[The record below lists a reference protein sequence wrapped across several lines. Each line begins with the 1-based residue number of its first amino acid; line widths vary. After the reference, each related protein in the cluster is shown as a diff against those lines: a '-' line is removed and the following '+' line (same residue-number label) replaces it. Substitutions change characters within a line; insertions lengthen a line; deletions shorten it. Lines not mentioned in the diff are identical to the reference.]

1 MAGSKF
7 FMLFDD
13 LATILDDVAAMSK
26 LATKKTAGI
35 VGDDLALNAN
45 QVVGV
50 SANREI
56 PVVWKV
62 FVGSMINKV
71 ILIPIAILISV
82 FAPFLITPLLMI
94 GGAFLCFEGLEK
106 VIHKFFHK
114 AEGEKHKQEIL
125 AAVKDQNIDLV
136 QFEKDKIKGAVR
148 TDFILSAEIIA
159 IVLGVVAGKP
169 LLTQSIVITVIA
181 VGVTFLVY
189 GLVAAIVKLDDFGL
203 WLKTSANEFKQ
214 KMGDF
219 TLWAAPKFMKTLSVV
234 GTIAMFLVGGEI
246 IAHGVPFIHHF
257 VEGLS
262 VHENIDWLL
271 KIFINIGVGLVS
283 GAICVGLFEFFK
295 KIKSNLSKKS

>member
-50 SANREI
+50 SASREL
-56 PVVWKV
+56 PVVWSV
-62 FVGSMINKV
+62 FVGSMLNKV
-71 ILIPIAILISV
+71 ILIPIAMLISI

-106 VIHKFFHK
+106 VIHKLFHK
-114 AEGEKHKQEIL
+114 EDAQKHKDDLL
-125 AAVKDQNIDLV
+125 AAVKNQQIDLV

-169 LLTQSIVITVIA
+169 LMTQAIVITLIA

-203 WLKTSANEFKQ
+203 WLKTSANSLKQ
-214 KMGDF
+214 KIGDF
-219 TLWAAPKFMKTLSVV
+219 TLWAAPRFMKVLSIV

-246 IAHGVPFIHHF
+246 IAHGVPFLHHF
-257 VEGLS
+257 VEAIS
-262 VHENIDWLL
+262 FHESIDWLL
-271 KIFINIGVGLVS
+271 KILFNIGVGLVS
-283 GAICVGLFEFFK
+283 GAICVGLFELFK
-295 KIKSNLSKKS
+295 KLKLKLSNNS